1 MPHTW
6 AVATTV
12 VPVSELI
19 GRDFE
24 FEEIV
29 GLIAAHRLM
38 VPTVMAKTY
47 NRASLRLSVTIIGL
61 KARKVEGGAR
71 QGRPYVDVEDPGSAD
86 RARREVGR
94 AAVDRGA
101 RLLGLH
107 GYGPGT
113 LRLRDRQAQYK
124 EES

>member
-24 FEEIV
+24 FEERPDRRPSLDGADGDGQNIQP
-29 GLIAAHRLM
+29 GLSEIIRHDHR
-38 VPTVMAKTY
+38 A
-47 NRASLRLSVTIIGL
+47 

-71 QGRPYVDVEDPGSAD
+71 QRRPYVDVEDPGSAD

-94 AAVDRGA
+94 AAADRGA

-107 GYGPGT
+107 GYEPGT
-113 LRLRDRQAQYK
+113 LRLGDRQAQYR

>member
-61 KARKVEGGAR
+61 RRVRLQADPSAP
-71 QGRPYVDVEDPGSAD
+71 PYLDVEDPGSAD

-113 LRLRDRQAQYK
+113 LRLGDRQAQYK

>member
-29 GLIAAHRLM
+29 GRSPPIA
-38 VPTVMAKTY
+38 
-47 NRASLRLSVTIIGL
+47 
-61 KARKVEGGAR
+61 
-71 QGRPYVDVEDPGSAD
+71 
-86 RARREVGR
+86 
-94 AAVDRGA
+94 
-101 RLLGLH
+101 
-107 GYGPGT
+107 
-113 LRLRDRQAQYK
+113 
-124 EES
+124 

>member
-12 VPVSELI
+12 VPVSGLI

-61 KARKVEGGAR
+61 
-71 QGRPYVDVEDPGSAD
+71 GRV
-86 RARREVGR
+86 RLR
-94 AAVDRGA
+94 AAPVCPALCRC
-101 RLLGLH
+101 R
-107 GYGPGT
+107 GPGF
-113 LRLRDRQAQYK
+113 DRSRPARGGPRGRRPRCSPTWPAWVRAWDF
-124 EES
+124 EAR

>member
-1 MPHTW
+1 MRTIAAMPHTW

-19 GRDFE
+19 RRDFE

-47 NRASLRLSVTIIGL
+47 NRASLEIVRHDH
-61 KARKVEGGAR
+61 RPNAR
-71 QGRPYVDVEDPGSAD
+71 QCRPYVDVETQVRPIAPGVRWA
-86 RARREVGR
+86 ARPST
-94 AAVDRGA
+94 AVLAYLACMGTD
-101 RLLGLH
+101 LGL
-107 GYGPGT
+107 
-113 LRLRDRQAQYK
+113 
-124 EES
+124 

>member
-1 MPHTW
+1 MRTIAAMPHTW

-19 GRDFE
+19 RRDFE

-47 NRASLRLSVTIIGL
+47 NRASLEIVRHDHRPN
-61 KARKVEGGAR
+61 ARKVEGGAR
-71 QGRPYVDVEDPGSAD
+71 QCRPYVDVETQVRPIAPSVRWA
-86 RARREVGR
+86 ARPST
-94 AAVDRGA
+94 AVLAYLACMGTD
-101 RLLGLH
+101 LGL
-107 GYGPGT
+107 
-113 LRLRDRQAQYK
+113 
-124 EES
+124 

>member
-47 NRASLRLSVTIIGL
+47 NRAFLRLSVTIIGL
-61 KARKVEGGAR
+61 RRVRLQAAPVSAAPISMLRTQVRPIAPDARW
-71 QGRPYVDVEDPGSAD
+71 
-86 RARREVGR
+86 
-94 AAVDRGA
+94 AAWPSTAVLAYLTCMGTV
-101 RLLGLH
+101 LGL
-107 GYGPGT
+107 
-113 LRLRDRQAQYK
+113 
-124 EES
+124 